1 MTTHGGYYCESENEQ
16 ATTESG
22 GGDKARDLA
31 MEACRRNR
39 LQEGERLM
47 REGLVLAKRGHHC
60 DGGGGEWQQME
71 KLRALAMWPQSFKST
86 NRERERAN
94 KIQ

>member
-1 MTTHGGYYCESENEQ
+1 
-16 ATTESG
+16 
-22 GGDKARDLA
+22 

-86 NRERERAN
+86 NREREREREQIKYN
-94 KIQ
+94 KNKYPTCYNKLYM